1 MKPVVSATLLAGVMF
16 WCAGDAWV
24 LAELGSDASIEALR
38 WAKQAEASGVA
49 RDHAGFVEGIERALK
64 VALEASTRN
73 PDHRLAEGVQALTEA
88 RALGREG
95 NLAEGR
101 EDLQSAIV
109 WLTRAVVLPAAD
121 PSADS
126 SMNQRDPTS
135 LKGHPA
141 RAGKERAMDHFLID
155 IEEAT
160 TRNDNF
166 RQVLFTASHS
176 QLVLMSL
183 KPGEEIGTETHHL
196 DQFIRVEAGR
206 GSARLNGKDYALKDG
221 SALVIPA
228 GTEHNII
235 NDRKDQPLKL
245 YTIYSPPEHKDG
257 VVHRTKQEAE
267 ADHDDHFDGKTTALL
282 HESQKSR

>member
-1 MKPVVSATLLAGVMF
+1 MH
-16 WCAGDAWV
+16 V
-24 LAELGSDASIEALR
+24 LM
-38 WAKQAEASGVA
+38 
-49 RDHAGFVEGIERALK
+49 
-64 VALEASTRN
+64 
-73 PDHRLAEGVQALTEA
+73 EA
-88 RALGREG
+88 RALGQQG

-101 EDLQSAIV
+101 EDLPSAIV
-109 WLTRAVVLPAAD
+109 WLTRAARLPAAT
-121 PSADS
+121 PSLDW
-126 SMNQRDPTS
+126 SMNQRDSTS
-135 LKGHPA
+135 MKGQPA
-141 RAGKERAMDHFLID
+141 RAGKEHPMDHFLID

-160 TRNDNF
+160 IRNNNF
-166 RQVLFTASHS
+166 RQVLFTAPHS

-183 KPGEEIGTETHHL
+183 KPGEEIGTETHRL
-196 DQFIRVEAGR
+196 DQFIRVEAGE

-228 GTEHNII
+228 GTEHNVI

-282 HESQKSR
+282 HESPASR